1 MYNLEL
7 CPSELL
13 MLKEVLETDMDTSG
27 WSEVDYS
34 DPELMKYYSD
44 RANVLV
50 RINEMRHNFTIV
62 EVKKET
68 A

>member
-1 MYNLEL
+1 MYTLEL

>member
-1 MYNLEL
+1 MYKLEL

>member
-13 MLKEVLETDMDTSG
+13 MLKEVLETDMDNSG

>member
-50 RINEMRHNFTIV
+50 RINELRHNFTIV

>member
-1 MYNLEL
+1 
-7 CPSELL
+7 

-50 RINEMRHNFTIV
+50 RINELRHNFTIV